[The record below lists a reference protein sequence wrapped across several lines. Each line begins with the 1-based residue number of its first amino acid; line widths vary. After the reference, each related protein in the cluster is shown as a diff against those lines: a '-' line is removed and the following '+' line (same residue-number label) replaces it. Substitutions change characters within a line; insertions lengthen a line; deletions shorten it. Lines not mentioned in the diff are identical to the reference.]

1 MLFGAGMIPNYIIF
15 AKYYKLA
22 DSIWI
27 YILPGITGGAWN
39 TMEEGVVTPSVSKAS
54 AAAKPAKQR
63 PGSGAQA
70 MLLRDIP
77 EDAADVVVC
86 DGFVGNTILKQTEG
100 FYELARMRGINDD
113 YIDKLNY
120 EFVGGTAV
128 LGINAVVLI
137 GHGRSSALAIQNMVR
152 QTEKT
157 VKSGLVNK
165 LQDTFR
171 NF

>member
-1 MLFGAGMIPNYIIF
+1 MNVDCKPDVLDQYGLIGSAYAEAVL
-15 AKYYKLA
+15 AKANPRVALLN
-22 DSIWI
+22 I
-27 YILPGITGGAWN
+27 G
-39 TMEEGVVTPSVSKAS
+39 EESEKGNLTTKA
-54 AAAKPAKQR
+54 A
-63 PGSGAQA
+63 
-70 MLLRDIP
+70 
-77 EDAADVVVC
+77 
-86 DGFVGNTILKQTEG
+86 
-100 FYELARMRGINDD
+100 YELMA
-113 YIDKLNY
+113 DKLNY